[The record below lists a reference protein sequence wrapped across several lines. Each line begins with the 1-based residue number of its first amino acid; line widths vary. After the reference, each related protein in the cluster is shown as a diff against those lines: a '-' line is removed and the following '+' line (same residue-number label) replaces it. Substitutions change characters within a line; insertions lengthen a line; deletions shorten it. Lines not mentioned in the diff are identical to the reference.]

1 MENRGLFSRHR
12 VLARAALCYNVRRW
26 HAKQCGQTAVFTPR
40 GHGMDSAQKK
50 RAPLFTLNVDVL
62 KPDLVSVARS
72 DFDVLM
78 RISRGADQLWAALKV
93 ALDPQAPDKSVP
105 TQRQNLASTLD
116 ALYIFLKDLELT
128 ELAAKEIEELRQ
140 ALLDAN
146 AGRQHPLFI
155 PSKKT
160 SKSAQEHPDYG
171 QLWRARA
178 NVVLAIRAQQAL
190 ARLEGSLHTFD
201 ASLRHLVRHDG
212 LNFLE
217 NLATG
222 RSRTKLN
229 NAESRLTHLFRLPE
243 TWEGD
248 LQRKKKP
255 INRYASELYSVKR
268 NAIDENAHD
277 RLKLRYIKSNCL
289 KEAKYDGQAQI
300 PECEKGRLAT
310 L

>member
-78 RISRGADQLWAALKV
+78 RIGRGADRLWAALKV
-93 ALDPQAPDKSVP
+93 ALDPRAPDKSVP
-105 TQRQNLASTLD
+105 TQRQNLASALD
-116 ALYIFLKDLELT
+116 ALYIFLRDLELT

-171 QLWRARA
+171 QIWRARA
-178 NVVLAIRAQQAL
+178 HVVLAIRAQQAL
-190 ARLEGSLHTFD
+190 ARLEGFPHTFD
-201 ASLRHLVRHDG
+201 ASLRHLVRHNG

-229 NAESRLTHLFRLPE
+229 NAESRLTHLFKLPE
-243 TWEGD
+243 NWERD

-255 INRYASELYSVKR
+255 INQYASKLYATTCD
-268 NAIDENAHD
+268 AIDTYKRDPA
-277 RLKLRYIKSNCL
+277 KLRYIKSHCL
-289 KEAKYDGQAQI
+289 KEAKYDGGARI
-300 PECEKGRLAT
+300 PQCGKGRLAT
-310 L
+310 P